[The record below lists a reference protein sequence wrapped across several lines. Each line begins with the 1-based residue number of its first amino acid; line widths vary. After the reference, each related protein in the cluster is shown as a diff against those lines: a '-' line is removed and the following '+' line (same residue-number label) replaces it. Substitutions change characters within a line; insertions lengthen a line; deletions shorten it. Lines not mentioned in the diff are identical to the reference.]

1 MASKKN
7 PPKPALAKP
16 RHFDE
21 ANVARLGLISIQERI
36 PEGYASWEEE
46 FEFLGKPV
54 KLACY
59 ASEKVGGVP
68 HGLDNEVSLALIAL
82 YFNAGSPEDG
92 TFTAT
97 PYQILK
103 LMGLDTSG
111 YYYNAL
117 KESLM
122 RLTTATY
129 VLSEAW
135 RENGRWQ
142 SVTFR
147 YIEKLEYTSSP
158 QGKLDRSSVLRIT
171 LAKEIVRSLKN
182 QYVKP
187 IDIEFMASLRR
198 PLSRALYRLL
208 DAQRFSPE
216 NPSPLPRFEV
226 NLMEWAAAC
235 KIVHKRPDKVR
246 RTLEPAHQELLE
258 RRYLQS
264 VEYVGR
270 GQNQTVVY
278 VFGEEAGS
286 VPDAEAVEL
295 LMAEGLS
302 FTSAYSLARRY
313 SLEHIRARV
322 ERFRAILASGYK
334 PKNRL
339 GFLVDVIRD
348 ESGKYAHA
356 LPSPN
361 ARRAQARLEEEEAR
375 RVEEEAEREWQ
386 SLPKDARV
394 RRALQVAQLV
404 LRSRVSVG
412 ELEDLARLME
422 EGVLD
427 PKNLVEE
434 LKEASARGTLED
446 WLNSFRNRLEE

>member
-1 MASKKN
+1 M
-7 PPKPALAKP
+7 
-16 RHFDE
+16 
-21 ANVARLGLISIQERI
+21 
-36 PEGYASWEEE
+36 
-46 FEFLGKPV
+46 
-54 KLACY
+54 
-59 ASEKVGGVP
+59 P

-147 YIEKLEYTSSP
+147 YIEKLEYTSSH
-158 QGKLDRSSVLRIT
+158 QGRLDRSSVLRIT

-270 GQNQTVVY
+270 GQNQTVIY

-286 VPDAEAVEL
+286 VPDAQAVEL

-322 ERFRAILASGYK
+322 ERFRIILASGYR

-348 ESGKYAHA
+348 ESGKYDRA
-356 LPSPN
+356 LPSPQ
-361 ARRAQARLEEEEAR
+361 ARRTQARLEEEEAR

-412 ELEDLARLME
+412 DLEDLARLME
-422 EGVLD
+422 EEVLD
-427 PKNLVEE
+427 PKALVEE
-434 LKEASARGTLED
+434 LKEASARGTLDE
-446 WLNSFRNRLEE
+446 WLDSFRNRLET